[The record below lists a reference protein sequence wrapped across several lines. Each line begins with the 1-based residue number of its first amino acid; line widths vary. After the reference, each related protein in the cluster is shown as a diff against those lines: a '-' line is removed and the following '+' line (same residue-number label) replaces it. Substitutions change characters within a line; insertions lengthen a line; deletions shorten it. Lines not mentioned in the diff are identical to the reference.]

1 MLDLILVPQTVLD
14 RYKSE
19 LLVRLDAHLPV
30 KPVVEFTNDYFGF
43 YTSVSAV
50 FSSKIEGEGIEL
62 DSYLKH
68 RFYKVSFTADY
79 TRKTD
84 DLFKAYQFARE
95 NELNAKNLFKA
106 HKLLSANLLR
116 ASSRG
121 KIRKNHEVIID
132 KDGRIE
138 YVAADPAIVEREF
151 NKLFHDI
158 DIMLNN
164 TEELD
169 LATKFYFA
177 SMIHL
182 VFLKIHPFEDGN
194 GRMSR
199 LLEKWFLASVLG
211 ENAWFIQSERY
222 YHTYLADYYKNVH
235 IGLDYDSV
243 NYNRALPLLLM
254 LPASLLG

>member
-1 MLDLILVPQTVLD
+1 MLDLTIVPEYMLD
-14 RYKSE
+14 RYKAE
-19 LLVRLDAHLPV
+19 LPVRLEAHIPIQ
-30 KPVVEFTNDYFGF
+30 PTVEFTNDYFGF

-68 RFYKVSFTADY
+68 RFYKVAFTADY

-84 DLFKAYQFARE
+84 DLFRAYQFARE
-95 NELNAKNLFKA
+95 NPLNIKHLFKA

-116 ASSRG
+116 ANARG

-138 YVAADPAIVEREF
+138 YVAAGPDIVEREF

-164 TEELD
+164 AKDMD
-169 LATKFYFA
+169 LPTKFYFA

-211 ENAWFIQSERY
+211 ESAWYIQSERY
-222 YHTYLADYYKNVH
+222 YHTHLAAYYKNVH
-235 IGLDYDSV
+235 LGLEYETVDYHRS
-243 NYNRALPLLLM
+243 LPLLLM
-254 LPASLLG
+254 LPASILG